1 MMIILTTSPTTELR
15 SNGGS
20 DTRLDTLFLKKN
32 ARSSSW
38 TDCVQDDHHD
48 QDFADEDVVLHGDVR
63 HGLLDTSNSFLYKSA
78 LSAYSELLYNWGY
91 LNQRT
96 EVAKHNSAP
105 TMDDSRVGSLC
116 GECGELLTGAHCD
129 TCR

>member
-1 MMIILTTSPTTELR
+1 MKGDSPYHTVHSVTHTTLPTGLK

-38 TDCVQDDHHD
+38 TDCVQGDHEDRNFDDG
-48 QDFADEDVVLHGDVR
+48 EGVLHGDVR

-96 EVAKHNSAP
+96 EVQ
-105 TMDDSRVGSLC
+105 G
-116 GECGELLTGAHCD
+116 
-129 TCR
+129 